1 MNPNERFNI
10 YTLIHKGLRAC
21 MADAL
26 LTVGRMD
33 PNDSEDVA
41 LAADTVRGL
50 LAFAR
55 SHLQHEED
63 WIHPALE
70 AVRARSSE
78 TTRLDHLEHREAF
91 ARLEASLRAL
101 EGSVGPARAVAAL
114 RLYRQLA
121 LFVADNFQH
130 MHVEETENHA
140 TFVEGY
146 ADEEVMALSDRLA
159 ASLTP
164 AEKAAAMRWMLPYA
178 NAAERAGVL
187 ANVRDT
193 APRPAFE
200 ALLELARQH
209 LSRRDAAKLDV
220 ALGAQAGASRE
231 DHTAV
236 AA

>member
-26 LTVGRMD
+26 LAVGRMD
-33 PNDSEDVA
+33 PDDGADVA
-41 LAADTVRGL
+41 SAAATVRGL

-70 AVRARSSE
+70 AGRSGSSE
-78 TTRLDHLEHREAF
+78 ETQADHVEHLEAL
-91 ARLEASLRAL
+91 AALEVSLRAL
-101 EGSVGPARAVAAL
+101 EGSTGAARAGAAL

-121 LFVADNFQH
+121 LFVADNFHH

-140 TFVEGY
+140 TFVECFSD
-146 ADEEVMALSDRLA
+146 DEVIALSDRLV

-164 AEKAAAMRWMLPYA
+164 EEKATAMRWMLPFA
-178 NAAERAGVL
+178 NAAERVGVL
-187 ANVRDT
+187 AKIRET
-193 APRPAFE
+193 APPPAFE
-200 ALLELARQH
+200 ALLALVRPH
-209 LSRRDAAKLDV
+209 LSARDVAKLDL
-220 ALGAQAGASRE
+220 ALGAHRE
-231 DHTAV
+231 P
-236 AA
+236 AALAA

>member
-33 PNDSEDVA
+33 PDDDADVA
-41 LAADTVRGL
+41 SAAAVVRGL

-70 AVRARSSE
+70 AGRRGSSE
-78 TTRLDHLEHREAF
+78 QTRADHVEHREVF
-91 ARLEASLRAL
+91 VLLETSLRTV
-101 EGSVGPARAVAAL
+101 EGSAGPARAAAAL

-140 TFVEGY
+140 TFVECFS
-146 ADEEVMALSDRLA
+146 DEEVIALSDRLV

-164 AEKAAAMRWMLPYA
+164 EEKATAMRWMLPFA

-187 ANVRDT
+187 VNVRDT
-193 APRPAFE
+193 APPPAFE
-200 ALLELARQH
+200 ALLALVRPH
-209 LSRRDAAKLDV
+209 LSARDAAKLDR
-220 ALGAQAGASRE
+220 ALGARRAP
-231 DHTAV
+231 
-236 AA
+236 AALAA